1 MKYLCRI
8 NYRVEVYTT
17 CSWDIAVKH
26 HTIFQFASI
35 ETRHSV
41 TFRGKWSL
49 ISMLQDF
56 LGEFWL
62 LQRWNVN
69 LILQSRFSWR
79 IWLLQRWNVNLILQS
94 IFTLSFNLC
103 TVTPVHIQLF
113 QFTLSDQ
120 SLKPIWQDQSG
131 IWDLNLFL
139 LLFVKTRKA
148 ILIVF
153 SASMSIS
160 RWQPQ
165 KPKINSNLPIPPFS
179 LVPYPWSFD
188 PTT

>member
-1 MKYLCRI
+1 MGQKTKKKKCQHIPDCFKHRPELCISFRMFLRDMFFPIIPSKVSLRSVKQNYTMKYLCRI

-41 TFRGKWSL
+41 TFWGKWSF

-69 LILQSRFSWR
+69 LIP
-79 IWLLQRWNVNLILQS
+79 QS

-103 TVTPVHIQLF
+103 TITPVHIFPTLF
-113 QFTLSDQ
+113 STY
-120 SLKPIWQDQSG
+120 
-131 IWDLNLFL
+131 FL
-139 LLFVKTRKA
+139 
-148 ILIVF
+148 
-153 SASMSIS
+153 
-160 RWQPQ
+160 WH
-165 KPKINSNLPIPPFS
+165 
-179 LVPYPWSFD
+179 
-188 PTT
+188 

>member
-1 MKYLCRI
+1 MCRI
-8 NYRVEVYTT
+8 NYKVEVYTT

-69 LILQSRFSWR
+69 LILQS
-79 IWLLQRWNVNLILQS
+79 

-103 TVTPVHIQLF
+103 TVTPVHNQIPH
-113 QFTLSDQ
+113 T
-120 SLKPIWQDQSG
+120 
-131 IWDLNLFL
+131 FL
-139 LLFVKTRKA
+139 HIFPMALARRIYLWPR
-148 ILIVF
+148 
-153 SASMSIS
+153 
-160 RWQPQ
+160 Q
-165 KPKINSNLPIPPFS
+165 NFS
-179 LVPYPWSFD
+179 LQYQYNISTISVQYQPDKWWE
-188 PTT
+188 

>member
-62 LQRWNVN
+62 LQRWNIN
-69 LILQSRFSWR
+69 LILR
-79 IWLLQRWNVNLILQS
+79 S
-94 IFTLSFNLC
+94 IFTSSFNLC
-103 TVTPVHIQLF
+103 TVTPVHIFPTLF
-113 QFTLSDQ
+113 STYFLWYWQGEFIKQSRASLARNHFIYSSLYSSMFDSELILWDEIRCQ
-120 SLKPIWQDQSG
+120 SLLG
-131 IWDLNLFL
+131 
-139 LLFVKTRKA
+139 VKG
-148 ILIVF
+148 
-153 SASMSIS
+153 
-160 RWQPQ
+160 
-165 KPKINSNLPIPPFS
+165 
-179 LVPYPWSFD
+179 
-188 PTT
+188 

>member
-1 MKYLCRI
+1 M
-8 NYRVEVYTT
+8 YTT

-69 LILQSRFSWR
+69 LILQS
-79 IWLLQRWNVNLILQS
+79 

-103 TVTPVHIQLF
+103 TVTPVHIFPTLF
-113 QFTLSDQ
+113 STYFLWYWQGEFIKQSRASLARNHFIYSSLYSSMFDSELILWDEIRCQ
-120 SLKPIWQDQSG
+120 SLLG
-131 IWDLNLFL
+131 
-139 LLFVKTRKA
+139 VKG
-148 ILIVF
+148 
-153 SASMSIS
+153 
-160 RWQPQ
+160 
-165 KPKINSNLPIPPFS
+165 
-179 LVPYPWSFD
+179 
-188 PTT
+188 